1 MRIFAVAWT
10 ILGAYFIYSF
20 VKSWLFFAS
29 SPIGEQMLR
38 VVAEMLIFAA
48 SMFITGIGML
58 ARRQWAWR
66 GALLVLTYLVTRW
79 MAVGVLWLLQAPVSE
94 AWRPLA
100 IGLLPPVL
108 LSVFGHRFLCAPSS
122 RAIFDAE
129 SVRVLRGTLLVAGL
143 AILVT
148 VAWTIPAWHWTDS

>member
-1 MRIFAVAWT
+1 MRIFAGTWT
-10 ILGAYFIYSF
+10 VLGAYFIYSF
-20 VKSWLFFAS
+20 VNLWLFIES
-29 SPIGEQMLR
+29 SFIGEPMLH

-48 SMFITGIGML
+48 AMLITGIGMI

-66 GALLVLTYLVTRW
+66 GALLVLAYLVTRW

-108 LSVFGHRFLCAPSS
+108 LTVFGHRFLCAPSS
-122 RAIFDAE
+122 RAIFKAE

-148 VAWTIPAWHWTDS
+148 VAWTIPAWHRTDS